1 MDVFY
6 PGGDGPIIIRGGGE
20 VVQSTSEH
28 VPMDAVATAA
38 APRAATP
45 VPLAAAAPA
54 GPAQLGAAP
63 IAEPAPAT
71 ASTQSSSSPNEEG
84 APAVL
89 DVPDPE
95 QKETAPGPVNDSLLA
110 LTSIQLIY

>member
-1 MDVFY
+1 MGVIN

-20 VVQSTSEH
+20 VVQSTNEH
-28 VPMDAVATAA
+28 VPMGAVATAA

-45 VPLAAAAPA
+45 VPPAAAAPA
-54 GPAQLGAAP
+54 EPAQLGAAP
-63 IAEPAPAT
+63 IVESAPAT
-71 ASTQSSSSPNEEG
+71 ASTQSSIPPNEGE
-84 APAVL
+84 PAVL

-95 QKETAPGPVNDSLLA
+95 EKETAPEPVNDSLLA